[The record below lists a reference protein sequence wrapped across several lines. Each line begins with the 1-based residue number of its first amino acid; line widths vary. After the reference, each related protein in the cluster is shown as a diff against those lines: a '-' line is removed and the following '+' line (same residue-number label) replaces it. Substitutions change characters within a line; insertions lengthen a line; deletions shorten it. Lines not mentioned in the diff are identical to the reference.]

1 MNPRLTT
8 RDSATKNSSTST
20 GSWNEPRF
28 QLQSVKLEKARRSL
42 RAFMGQ
48 AWPVLEPGT
57 EFVEGIHID
66 AICAHLQA
74 VTEGRIQNLIINV
87 PPGQA
92 KSLLRACS
100 GPLGCG
106 SSTPNPD
113 GSSAATASHW
123 RFAIA

>member
-20 GSWNEPRF
+20 GPWNEPRF

-87 PPGQA
+87 PPGHA
-92 KSLLRACS
+92 KSLLTGVFWPAWVWIEHPDRKS
-100 GPLGCG
+100 TRLN
-106 SSTPNPD
+106 SSHLVI
-113 GSSAATASHW
+113 SYAV
-123 RFAIA
+123 

>member
-42 RAFMGQ
+42 RAFMVQ

-74 VTEGRIQNLIINV
+74 VTEGKNPKPHHQRSTRSCQIALDGCVLARLGVDRAPRIQMALQQL
-87 PPGQA
+87 P
-92 KSLLRACS
+92 RAIGDS
-100 GPLGCG
+100 
-106 SSTPNPD
+106 
-113 GSSAATASHW
+113 
-123 RFAIA
+123 R